1 MRTFF
6 ILFTVVCTSKAFQR
20 LPTPNYRQRWGYGRT
35 TSLNAQIDMPALS
48 STMKEGRVVE
58 WLKNEGDTIES
69 GEAIATIESDK
80 ADMDLEAFEDGVLA
94 KILVGDGEVAAVGS
108 PIALV
113 AETASDIDAVVAQ
126 GVGGDTESTT
136 NPPTKSETTP
146 TTTQGEPTPP
156 DVEFESVFM
165 PALSSTMTEGKVVS
179 WDISPGDPISSGD
192 PMLTVESDKADMEVE
207 HLGDDGY
214 LASII
219 VPEGSSAPVGSPV
232 AIIATNEADIPAL
245 EAYAAALSGSPP
257 PAPANEPTEPEPPKS
272 SPATK
277 SDTLTVTK
285 KGNEGGRIVASPLA
299 KKMAS
304 EIGIDL
310 SMVKGT
316 GPEGRITVSDVE
328 AASNSGSTSPTSS
341 QKPSSPSKSKWTPA
355 PGVIAAT
362 PTAKALAKKNK
373 LDIKDIEGTGNF
385 GRVTVDD
392 VKKALGEKPAKK
404 SKQSVGDSVS
414 LPSGVVPYSGMQR
427 AVSNNMEATLSTP
440 IFRVSR
446 TIEMD
451 NFNAL
456 YQKVKPNG
464 VTLSALITKA
474 VAMAVEKHPI
484 MNAAH
489 DASAPGIKYNPEIN
503 IANAVALDGGLI
515 TPVLKYANEKSVQ
528 ELGDEW
534 KELVGKAKSGTLK
547 PDEFQSGTFAITNL
561 GMFGVSAFDAILP
574 PGTGTILALGG
585 TKQVVVPDNKAV
597 LGLKT
602 VSQMEVTVTCDH
614 RPIYGSDAA
623 LFLKTLASIMEDPAF
638 LVK

>member
-1 MRTFF
+1 
-6 ILFTVVCTSKAFQR
+6 
-20 LPTPNYRQRWGYGRT
+20 
-35 TSLNAQIDMPALS
+35 MPALS

-58 WLKNEGDTIES
+58 WLKSEGDTIES

-94 KILVGDGEVAAVGS
+94 KILVGDGEVAQVGS

-113 AETASDIDAVVAQ
+113 ADSSDEVDSIIAA
-126 GVGGDTESTT
+126 GVGGAPPAAAVTEDAAA
-136 NPPTKSETTP
+136 PTAPASSSGAKA
-146 TTTQGEPTPP
+146 P
-156 DVEFESVFM
+156 DCDFEAVYM

-179 WDISPGDPISSGD
+179 WEIALGDSISAGE

-207 HLGDDGY
+207 HLGDDGF
-214 LASII
+214 LAAI
-219 VPEGSSAPVGSPV
+219 VVEEGGSASVGAPV
-232 AIIATNEADIPAL
+232 ALIASNEADIPVL
-245 EAYAAALSGSPP
+245 EAYALTLSGAAPP
-257 PAPANEPTEPEPPKS
+257 PAQPAAVS
-272 SPATK
+272 SPSPSPAASAPSPTPK
-277 SDTLTVTK
+277 AAMAPPA
-285 KGNEGGRIVASPLA
+285 GGRVVASPLA
-299 KKMAS
+299 KKIAS
-304 EIGIDL
+304 EMGIDL
-310 SMVKGT
+310 STVSGS

-328 AASNSGSTSPTSS
+328 AAAKGGGSKKEPAAGKAKNT
-341 QKPSSPSKSKWTPA
+341 WTPA

-373 LDIKDIEGTGNF
+373 IDLSTVSGTGNF
-385 GRVTVDD
+385 GRVTVTD
-392 VKKALGEKPAKK
+392 VKVAMGEKPAKK
-404 SKQSVGDSVS
+404 STSSSSASQVE
-414 LPSGVVPYSGMQR
+414 LPSGVVPYTGMQR
-427 AVSNNMEATLSTP
+427 AVSNNMEATLSVP

-451 NFNAL
+451 AFNAL
-456 YQKVKPNG
+456 YQSVKPNG

-474 VAMAVEKHPI
+474 VAVAVEKHPI

-489 DASAPGIKYNPEIN
+489 DPVTPGIKYNSEIN

-528 ELGDEW
+528 DLGDEW
-534 KELVGKAKSGTLK
+534 RELVGKAKAGTLK
-547 PDEFQSGTFAITNL
+547 PSEFQSGTFAITNL

-585 TKQVVVPDNKAV
+585 TKKVVVPDQKAV

-623 LFLKTLASIMEDPAF
+623 LFLKTLANVME
-638 LVK
+638 